1 MLNAFCVFTAMWIC
15 PSVSCLWHTYRE
27 QAVTGHLYTITENK
41 GQQDRSR
48 QTKHSYSTSYYN
60 SSEYNQG
67 QSPHTHTHTVS
78 ISRAAAIPLNASLFL
93 FTLHSEKE
101 PSGATHTH
109 MCRFISMLIGGE
121 DSVVWRWYRA
131 ALVY

>member
-1 MLNAFCVFTAMWIC
+1 MRFV
-15 PSVSCLWHTYRE
+15 CLQQCGYVHLSLVYGTHINHLIYRE

-67 QSPHTHTHTVS
+67 QSPHTHTHTQS
-78 ISRAAAIPLNASLFL
+78 QLAEQQPFL
-93 FTLHSEKE
+93 
-101 PSGATHTH
+101 
-109 MCRFISMLIGGE
+109 
-121 DSVVWRWYRA
+121 
-131 ALVY
+131 